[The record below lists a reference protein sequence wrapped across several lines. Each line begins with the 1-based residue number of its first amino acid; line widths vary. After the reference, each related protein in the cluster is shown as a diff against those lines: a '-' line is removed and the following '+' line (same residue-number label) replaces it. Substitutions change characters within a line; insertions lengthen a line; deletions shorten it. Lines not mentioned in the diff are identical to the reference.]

1 MQDDTRVNYFFR
13 VGFLL
18 ALIIALL
25 AIAGSFYFEE
35 KLNLMP
41 CPMCIGQRISMMGT
55 AIFMF
60 LSVIIV
66 LCIRRDKALKGAAKG
81 LTGFFVFLAWICV
94 CIGLYIAISQVY
106 LQSLP
111 PGKAPACGPGLN
123 YLVKVLPWQK
133 VVAVV
138 FHGSG
143 ECAKVSWRFLSLSIA
158 GWSAITFIITW
169 IIIVVSFIS
178 FLRDK

>member
-1 MQDDTRVNYFFR
+1 MQHDTRVNYFFR

-18 ALIIALL
+18 VLIIALL
-25 AIAGSFYFEE
+25 AISGSFYFEE
-35 KLNLMP
+35 KLHLMP

-55 AIFMF
+55 AVFMF
-60 LSVIIV
+60 LAVIIV
-66 LCIRRDKALKGAAKG
+66 LCIRRDKKIKGVAKK
-81 LTGFFVFLAWICV
+81 LTGFFVFLAWIFI

-123 YLVKVLPWQK
+123 YLIKVLPWQK
-133 VVAVV
+133 VMGVI

-143 ECAKVSWRFLSLSIA
+143 ECAKVNWRFLGLSIA
-158 GWSAITFIITW
+158 AWSAITFVITW
-169 IIIVVSFIS
+169 IVIVVSFIS
-178 FLRDK
+178 FWRDK